1 MNKDKATL
9 YGSIKNICQ
18 AAQLGINLTVTFS
31 DPVSIESFL
40 LTGQILQVISTDTHT
55 IQFTLAPSYHVPQF
69 LQIC

>member
-18 AAQLGINLTVTFS
+18 VAQLGINLTVKFS

-40 LTGQILQVISTDTHT
+40 LTGQILQVISTDNIT
-55 IQFTLAPSYHVPQF
+55 IQLILAPSYHVPQF